1 MVECRSNDEWFS
13 FLNGILNPKCSKSE
27 HNGGHFESHAL
38 VLFSIGRDHLDFVN
52 LLERTIP
59 KLNHSKS
66 ELQNVPILNGFSIRG
81 PTVLIIFC
89 YYILVPSIFY
99 NLVLSIRC
107 SDSVQSLTNLDF
119 KFFYCLPF
127 EIIVLGNCLIFWA
140 KFTDT
145 HLSQRICML
154 SRLEKN
160 IFLPSYYQL
169 FSISPHYHYKFFIC

>member
-1 MVECRSNDEWFS
+1 MPFKWWMVQ

-27 HNGGHFESHAL
+27 HNGGPFW
-38 VLFSIGRDHLDFVN
+38 
-52 LLERTIP
+52 IP
-59 KLNHSKS
+59 CTRSFFDWSGPFRFCQFTGTNHSKS

-107 SDSVQSLTNLDF
+107 SDPVQNLTNLDF
-119 KFFYCLPF
+119 KILYCLPF

-145 HLSQRICML
+145 NLSQRICVL

-160 IFLPSYYQL
+160 NISSKLLPIIFHVTPLSLWILYL
-169 FSISPHYHYKFFIC
+169 LN